1 LKEHEEMTRTSK
13 QQRKYPSKPEE
24 KSGRGKSVFK
34 ILIDGSNFLK
44 RTFDNADDAENAA
57 IDFCKGSSAKY
68 MIVES
73 RL

>member
-1 LKEHEEMTRTSK
+1 MTRTSK
-13 QQRKYPSKPEE
+13 RERKYPSKPEE
-24 KSGRGKSVFK
+24 KTTGRGKSVFK
-34 ILIDGSNFLK
+34 ILIDGSSFLK

-57 IDFCKGSSAKY
+57 IDFCKGSRATY